1 MKYVYV
7 FMCVLVSLCCAHTF
21 AADSASG
28 ESLSQEEMEFSATC
42 NLEARN
48 ALVNGD
54 MALVEKVCMQ
64 AIKEIE
70 KSHADKEVL
79 INPIMNLA
87 FSYTLAGQFD
97 KATPLYHRARHIRE
111 KLYGA
116 DSRELKEIEDM
127 ITQQEEMKRQRT
139 Q

>member
-7 FMCVLVSLCCAHTF
+7 FMFVLASLYCANAF
-21 AADSASG
+21 AEDPASG
-28 ESLSQEEMEFSATC
+28 KPLSQQEKEFSTKC

-54 MALVEKVCMQ
+54 MASVEKVCTQ

-70 KSHADKEVL
+70 KSHADREYL

-87 FSYTLAGQFD
+87 FSYTLAGRFD
-97 KATPLYHRARHIRE
+97 RATPLYNRARHIRE

-116 DSRELKEIEDM
+116 DSRELKEIDDV
-127 ITQQEEMKRQRT
+127 IKKQEEMKRQHK

>member
-1 MKYVYV
+1 MKYIYV
-7 FMCVLVSLCCAHTF
+7 FLFVLVGLYCAHTF
-21 AADSASG
+21 AADSASD
-28 ESLSQEEMEFSATC
+28 EALSKQEKEISNNC

-48 ALVNGD
+48 ALVHGD
-54 MALVEKVCMQ
+54 MALVEKVCTQ

-79 INPIMNLA
+79 VNPIMNLA
-87 FSYTLAGQFD
+87 FSYTLTGRFE
-97 KATPLYHRARHIRE
+97 KATPLYTRARNIRE

-116 DSRELKEIEDM
+116 DSRELREIDDM
-127 ITQQEEMKRQRT
+127 IRKQEEMKRQHK